1 MLIDTDV
8 LVWYMRG
15 NQRAYTAIEGQ
26 SAFSF
31 SVITY
36 MELVQGMRN
45 KQELQE
51 LENAIQRW
59 NATVLQINEAISTK
73 ASAYVKQHYL
83 SHSLELADALIGAT
97 AVVNQLPLFTANDKH
112 YKVIHDI
119 TIDIFRP

>member
-15 NQRAYTAIEGQ
+15 NQRAYHAIEGQ
-26 SAFSF
+26 PGFSF

-51 LENAIQRW
+51 LEKAIQRW
-59 NATVLQINEAISTK
+59 NATVLHINEAISTK
-73 ASAYVKQHYL
+73 ASEYVKQHYL

-97 AVVNQLPLFTANDKH
+97 AVVNQLSLLTANDKH
-112 YKVIHDI
+112 YKVIQDI

>member
-8 LVWYMRG
+8 LVWYLRG
-15 NQRAYTAIEGQ
+15 NQRAYDVIEGQ
-26 SAFSF
+26 TGFSF

-59 NATVLQINEAISTK
+59 NATVLQINEAISTQ
-73 ASAYVKQHYL
+73 ASEYVKQHYL
-83 SHSLELADALIGAT
+83 VSGEFCL
-97 AVVNQLPLFTANDKH
+97 
-112 YKVIHDI
+112 
-119 TIDIFRP
+119 

>member
-15 NQRAYTAIEGQ
+15 NQHAYNTIEGQ
-26 SAFSF
+26 SDFSF

-73 ASAYVKQHYL
+73 TSEYVKRHYL
-83 SHSLELADALIGAT
+83 SRSLELADALIGAT
-97 AVVNQLPLFTANDKH
+97 AAVNQLPLLTANDKH
-112 YKVIHDI
+112 YKVIQDI
-119 TIDIFRP
+119 TLDIFRP

>member
-15 NQRAYTAIEGQ
+15 NQNAYHVIEEHPG
-26 SAFSF
+26 FSL
-31 SVITY
+31 SVITL

-51 LENAIQRW
+51 LQKAIQRW
-59 NATVLQINEAISTK
+59 NATVLHINEKISTQ
-73 ASAYVKQHYL
+73 ALEYVEQHYL

-97 AVVNQLPLFTANDKH
+97 AVIKEMPLLTANDKH
-112 YKVIHDI
+112 CKVIEGI
-119 TIDIFRP
+119 IIETFRP